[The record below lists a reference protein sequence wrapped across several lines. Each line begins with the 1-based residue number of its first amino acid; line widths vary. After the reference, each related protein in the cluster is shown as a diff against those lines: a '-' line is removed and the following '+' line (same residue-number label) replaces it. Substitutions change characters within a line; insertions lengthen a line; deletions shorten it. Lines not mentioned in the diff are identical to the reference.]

1 MFAEFGEQEV
11 KQCTAHF
18 KVALER
24 AGVDVDDVVTEWCLL
39 RGQLYRKR
47 DFRKLSWAQVNG
59 LYDITCANILSLID
73 LLLTIPVA
81 TAECERGF
89 SRMKIIKN
97 DYRTCLRSTVLTNI
111 MRIQLDSP
119 SLSAFD
125 PLEAIHLWHKDS
137 EKHRRPDFVQDDTES
152 DLCSDGELSE

>member
-1 MFAEFGEQEV
+1 MLNRNKSFMIAEFGEEEV
-11 KQCTAHF
+11 KQCTTHF

-24 AGVDVDDVVTEWCLL
+24 AGVAVDDVVTEWCLL

-47 DFRKLSWAQVNG
+47 DFKKLSWAQVSG
-59 LYDITCANILSLID
+59 LYDITCSNILSLID

-125 PLEAIHLWHKDS
+125 PPEAIHLWH
-137 EKHRRPDFVQDDTES
+137 R
-152 DLCSDGELSE
+152 LGEAVTP